1 MRSEGVRAPRVI
13 LGIGGGIAAYK
24 SAELARLLVQRGC
37 RVQPVMTAAATEF
50 ITALT
55 LASLT
60 HTKVIANLF
69 AGRDDASSV
78 LSSAIEHIDVA
89 LENDLLVVAPATA
102 NLMAQFAHGLAGD
115 FLTTMHL
122 AFTGPILL
130 APAMNTNMW
139 NHAAT
144 QANLEILRGRGY
156 SIIGPGAGDL
166 ACGMVGAGRMA
177 EPLEIADAVMAALSG
192 PIAGPFAG
200 HRDLA
205 GETILIT
212 AGPTQEAIDPV
223 RTITN
228 RSSGKMGYAI
238 AGNAAARGA
247 KVILVSGPVAIAAP
261 AGVDLVRVESAEDMR
276 VAVLKQLDAAT
287 VFVGVA
293 AVADYRPTTPAIHK
307 LKKTSARL
315 SIELEPTSDILAE
328 VGQRKE
334 DRIVIGFAAE
344 TQNLLAEARRKLSAK
359 NCDMIVANLVGKGGT
374 GFESDENEVLLV
386 TGAGEPIVIEKAQK
400 TAIAALILDQIATL
414 RLKRLSQER
423 GAVRPPI
430 NQ

>member
-1 MRSEGVRAPRVI
+1 MRSEGDQAPRVI

-50 ITALT
+50 ITPLT
-55 LASLT
+55 LSSLT
-60 HTKVIANLF
+60 HTKVITNLF
-69 AGRDDASSV
+69 AGRDDAGSV

-144 QANLEILRGRGY
+144 QTNLTILRERGY

-177 EPLEIADAVMAALSG
+177 EPLEIADAVMAAING
-192 PIAGPFAG
+192 R
-200 HRDLA
+200 RDLV

-238 AGNAAARGA
+238 AGNAVARGA

-261 AGVDLVRVESAEDMR
+261 SGVELVRVESAEDMKM
-276 VAVLKQLDAAT
+276 AVLKRLDAAS
-287 VFVGVA
+287 VFIGVA
-293 AVADYRPTTPAIHK
+293 AVADYRPANPSDQK

-315 SIELEPTSDILAE
+315 SIELEPTSDILAA
-328 VGQRKE
+328 VGQRKN

-344 TQNLLAEARRKLSAK
+344 TQNLLAEARRKLTTK
-359 NCDMIVANLVGKGGT
+359 NCDMIVANLVGRGGT

-386 TGAGEPIVIEKAQK
+386 TGAGEPIVIEKAPK
-400 TAIAALILDQIATL
+400 TAIAALILDQIAML
-414 RLKRLSQER
+414 RLKSVGLRAGR
-423 GAVRPPI
+423 
-430 NQ
+430 

>member
-1 MRSEGVRAPRVI
+1 MRSEGDRAPRVI

-50 ITALT
+50 ITPLT

-60 HTKVIANLF
+60 HTKVITNLF
-69 AGRDDASSV
+69 AGRDDAGSV

-102 NLMAQFAHGLAGD
+102 SLMAQFAHGLAGD

-144 QANLEILRGRGY
+144 QTNLMILRERGY

-177 EPLEIADAVMAALSG
+177 EPLEIADAVMATING
-192 PIAGPFAG
+192 R
-200 HRDLA
+200 RDLA

-261 AGVDLVRVESAEDMR
+261 PGVETVRVESAEDMKM
-276 VAVLKQLDAAT
+276 AVLKRLDAAT
-287 VFVGVA
+287 VFIGVA
-293 AVADYRPTTPAIHK
+293 AVADYRPANPSDQK

-328 VGQRKE
+328 VGQRKK

-344 TQNLLAEARRKLSAK
+344 TQNLLAEARRKLTAK
-359 NCDMIVANLVGKGGT
+359 NCDMIVANLVGTGGT

-386 TGAGEPIVIEKAQK
+386 TGAGEPIAIDKAPK
-400 TAIAALILDQIATL
+400 TAIAALILDQIAML
-414 RLKRLSQER
+414 RLKSVGLRAGR
-423 GAVRPPI
+423 
-430 NQ
+430 